1 MRLYVV
7 HHGAALSPQL
17 DPQQPLSDEGRAR
30 VEQLAEQ
37 AAGRGTKPVVIWH
50 SGKLR
55 ARQTVDA
62 YWRACNP
69 LAAVSAARGLQ
80 PGDDPARIAETM
92 VGETRDIMLV
102 GHMPHIDR
110 LLRLLVESKRDDVGR
125 FPPHGIVALTSS
137 DDGWD
142 ECWRLAE

>member
-1 MRLYVV
+1 MRLYLV
-7 HHGAALSPQL
+7 HHGAALAPQL

-30 VEQLAEQ
+30 VKHRAAQ
-37 AAGRGTKPVVIWH
+37 AARRGTKPVVIWH

-80 PGDDPARIAETM
+80 PGDDPTRIAETM

-102 GHMPHIDR
+102 GHLPHIDR
-110 LLRLLVESKRDDVGR
+110 LLRLLVERTSDEVGP
-125 FPPHGIVALTSS
+125 FPPHGVVALESS
-137 DDGWD
+137 DDSWD
-142 ECWRLAE
+142 ECWRLA

>member
-1 MRLYVV
+1 MRLYLV
-7 HHGAALSPQL
+7 HHGAAISPSL
-17 DPQQPLSDEGRAR
+17 DPQRPLSDEGRTR
-30 VEQLAEQ
+30 VERLAEQ
-37 AAGRGTKPVVIWH
+37 AAQRGTKPVLIWH

-80 PGDDPARIAETM
+80 PGDDPERIADTL

-110 LLRLLVESKRDDVGR
+110 LLRLFVESNAGDVNP
-125 FPPHGIVALTSS
+125 FPAHGIVALERS
-137 DDGWD
+137 DDSWD
-142 ECWRLAE
+142 ECWRLTQ

>member
-1 MRLYVV
+1 MRLYLV
-7 HHGAALSPQL
+7 HHGAAISPSL
-17 DPQQPLSDEGRAR
+17 DPQQPLSDEGRTL
-30 VEQLAEQ
+30 VERLAEQ
-37 AAGRGTKPVVIWH
+37 AAQRSTKPAVIWH

-69 LAAVSAARGLQ
+69 LAVVSAARGLQ
-80 PGDDPARIAETM
+80 SGDDPERIADTL

-110 LLRLLVESKRDDVGR
+110 LLRLLVENNGGDVTP
-125 FPPHGIVALTSS
+125 FPAHGIVTLESS
-137 DDGWD
+137 DDAWA
-142 ECWRLAE
+142 ECWRLAR